1 MGKTVAVSFEGGIVK
16 VVHASLKGKRVTIER
31 SETIPESEFDDY
43 LRREKATEF
52 IVTGE
57 FKESYHDVITTP
69 VVKTQFLKKIIESEI
84 RRVIIQKEFSFIYA
98 SIGEKVIE
106 NKRVLEVFY
115 YAVPKDLIRN
125 TIERFYNNGKTV
137 RAIYPSVFSA
147 ASLFDS
153 HIAGEAHM
161 GVFNSGKSRIV
172 FFTKRGVVYFLR
184 NYESYE
190 TELSDFDIQNINMTI
205 SYCFQNIRINPSSVF
220 LMGDFSE
227 SSRNNAVSTAP
238 LACLSMPEYIHCRRE
253 IFNEFI
259 IPVAS
264 LFARKSSNIMSQEFK
279 EIYLLKNYMMYAS
292 RVFIILVLL
301 CIGAI
306 SFELK
311 NAAEKKDRIKLT
323 KKTGSD
329 TEKVLTEI
337 SARKEKIGQYVPL
350 VEFLNKP
357 GPNYQKLLISL
368 GETDFGKLTLN
379 RINASAKGDNTLSIS
394 LNGVVHADTYSGMQ
408 DSLDHMVN
416 ELRKMKH
423 IEITNKSV
431 ELKDKTFILEI
442 NYKTEN
448 GIL

>member
-1 MGKTVAVSFEGGIVK
+1 MGKTVAVSFEGGNVK

-31 SETIPESEFDDY
+31 SETIPESEFDNY

-52 IVTGE
+52 IVTSE

-69 VVKTQFLKKIIESEI
+69 VVKNQFLKKIIESEI
-84 RRVIIQKEFSFIYA
+84 RKVIIQKEFSFIYA

-125 TIERFYNNGKTV
+125 TIERFYNNGKIV
-137 RAIYPSVFSA
+137 RAVYPSVFSA

-153 HIAGEAHM
+153 QISGEAQM
-161 GVFNSGKSRIV
+161 GVFSSGKSRIV

-205 SYCFQNIRINPSSVF
+205 SYCFQNIRINPSAVF
-220 LMGDFSE
+220 LMGAFSE
-227 SSRNNAVSTAP
+227 SSRNNAMSTAP
-238 LACLSMPEYIHCRRE
+238 LACLSIPEYIHCTRE
-253 IFNEFI
+253 TFNEFI

-264 LFARKSSNIMSQEFK
+264 YFTHKSSNIMTQEFR
-279 EIYLLKNYMMYAS
+279 EIYLLKNYMTYAS
-292 RVFIILVLL
+292 RVFIMLVLL

-311 NAAEKKDRIKLT
+311 NAAEKKDRIKLA
-323 KKTGSD
+323 KKSRVD
-329 TEKVLTEI
+329 TEKVLSEL
-337 SARKEKIGQYVPL
+337 SAREEKIGQYMPL

-357 GPNYQKLLISL
+357 EPDFQKLLIPL
-368 GETDFGKLTLN
+368 GETDFGNLTLN
-379 RINASAKGDNTLSIS
+379 MVNASVKGDNTLSIS
-394 LNGVVHADTYSGMQ
+394 LNGVVHADTYSAMQ
-408 DSLDHMVN
+408 DSLDHMIN
-416 ELRKMKH
+416 ELRKMKNM
-423 IEITNKSV
+423 EITNKSV
-431 ELKDKTFILEI
+431 ELKDKTFILEM
-442 NYKTEN
+442 NFKTAE
-448 GIL
+448 